1 MSDTAAMPLPADDVR
16 LVEAFRGG
24 DRGAFEALVRRHQG
38 VVWAVAMRVCRDRAA
53 AEDVSQRAFI
63 TAMEHLGE
71 LKGAFRPWLLRITA
85 NLAKNFR
92 RDHGRLVPTETLPDE
107 ASRESGADEQLDAA
121 RVSRALR
128 EAVLELPDRQREVV
142 TLRIDGQLP
151 FSEIAL
157 TLGITENN
165 AKVTFHTATKRLRE
179 RLGGLHVPV

>member
-1 MSDTAAMPLPADDVR
+1 MSDLAAVAVPSDDVR

-24 DRGAFEALVRRHQG
+24 DRAAFEALVRRHQG
-38 VVWAVAMRVCRDRAA
+38 VVWAVAMRVCRDHAA

-63 TAMEHLGE
+63 AAMEHLDD

-92 RDHGRLVPTETLPDE
+92 RDHARLVPTETLPDE
-107 ASRESGADEQLDAA
+107 ASREPGADERLDAA
-121 RVSRALR
+121 RVAQALR
-128 EAVLELPDRQREVV
+128 DAVLELPARQREVV

-151 FSEIAL
+151 FAEIAA

-179 RLGGLHVPV
+179 RLGGLHVDV